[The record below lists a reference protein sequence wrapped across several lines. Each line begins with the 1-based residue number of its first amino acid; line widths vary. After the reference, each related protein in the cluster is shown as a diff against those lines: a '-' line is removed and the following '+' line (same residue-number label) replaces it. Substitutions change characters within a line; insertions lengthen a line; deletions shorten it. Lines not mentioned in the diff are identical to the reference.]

1 MMTAGAVH
9 ILIVAAAGM
18 VGGIARFWI
27 SGAVARRIG
36 ERFPWGTLVVN
47 TSGALGIG
55 VLAALLPTSG
65 VDAEGVL
72 TLWLALAVGVLGSY
86 TTVSSFSL
94 QTLALIRDSEWLCAF
109 LNIAGSLGLCLA
121 AASVG
126 YFSSLGIFGS

>member
-1 MMTAGAVH
+1 MTAGALH
-9 ILIVAAAGM
+9 ILIVAAAG
-18 VGGIARFWI
+18 VLGGIARFWV
-27 SGAVARRIG
+27 SGVVARRIG

-55 VLAALLPTSG
+55 ILAALLPASG

-72 TLWLALAVGVLGSY
+72 ALWLALAVGVLGSY

-94 QTLALIRDSEWLCAF
+94 QTLALIRESEWLHAF

-121 AASVG
+121 AATAGYLSV
-126 YFSSLGIFGS
+126 LEIFGS